1 MGQNTEQIERQIRAE
16 RDELGR
22 NLHDLEF
29 KAKELTDW
37 KVHYRNHPAV
47 FLGAAA
53 GLGVL
58 LGAVMTPS
66 RVRPTDSRVRS
77 TEAFQARGTALR
89 AFAARSPKVEQLRT
103 TWGHISDALLGV
115 ATAKAVDAIAEYLP
129 GFKDQYEQQ
138 SARPYRTEPLRSADL
153 T

>member
-1 MGQNTEQIERQIRAE
+1 MGANTDQIEREIRAE

-37 KVHYRNHPAV
+37 KAHYRNNPAV

-53 GLGVL
+53 GIGVL
-58 LGAVMTPS
+58 LGAVLTPA
-66 RVRPTDSRVRS
+66 PDRS
-77 TEAFQARGTALR
+77 TEALQARSVPTRG
-89 AFAARSPKVEQLRT
+89 FAGRSPKVEQLLA

-129 GFKDQYEQQ
+129 GFKDQYERQ
-138 SARPYRTEPLRSADL
+138 SARPRGVQSMRSADL

>member
-1 MGQNTEQIERQIRAE
+1 MGTNTDQIEREIERE

-22 NLHDLEF
+22 NLEDLEF

-37 KVHYRNHPAV
+37 KAHYRNHPAV

-58 LGAVMTPS
+58 LGAVMTPA
-66 RVRPTDSRVRS
+66 PVRS
-77 TEAFQARGTALR
+77 AEAFRARSTAPR
-89 AFAARSPKVEQLRT
+89 AFVRRSPKVEQLIA
-103 TWGHISDALLGV
+103 TWGHVSDALLGV

-129 GFKDQYEQQ
+129 GFKDEYERQT
-138 SARPYRTEPLRSADL
+138 ARPRTTEPLRAPFLEDQV
-153 T
+153 

>member
-1 MGQNTEQIERQIRAE
+1 MGANTDQIEREIRAE

-22 NLHDLEF
+22 NLEDLEF

-37 KVHYRNHPAV
+37 KAHYRNHSAV

-58 LGAVMTPS
+58 LGAVMTSAP
-66 RVRPTDSRVRS
+66 VRS
-77 TEAFQARGTALR
+77 TEAFRARSATPR
-89 AFAARSPKVEQLRT
+89 AFNGRSPKVEQLMA

-129 GFKDQYEQQ
+129 GFKDQYERQT
-138 SARPYRTEPLRSADL
+138 ARPRSTEPLRPADL